1 MKYKRTV
8 KTFEEHQE
16 KLNISN
22 VMFSFND
29 NENYDDNFSNFLFD
43 LVGELGGG
51 LPTDYFNST
60 EIDMIER
67 NFRKVYDSYIELSK
81 LMSKK
86 TN

>member
-1 MKYKRTV
+1 
-8 KTFEEHQE
+8 
-16 KLNISN
+16 
-22 VMFSFND
+22 
-29 NENYDDNFSNFLFD
+29 LFD
-43 LVGELGGG
+43 LGGELGGG

-81 LMSKK
+81 LMSTK